1 MRLIFLLLPFTAQQ
15 NLKNFIYFFVINLR
29 LSAYFAPL
37 YIMMI
42 TKAYSEKKSQKK
54 SIFSRVNI
62 DKPILVAVRSKA
74 QVYSSYMVGVAE
86 GMEVRLLCF
95 LFVYV
100 AASTTLS
107 EELYRVCASTVV
119 IQKPQQCGALG
130 SIWAAAPQKK
140 NNNIIGTKRTTR
152 LDIS

>member
-74 QVYSSYMVGVAE
+74 
-86 GMEVRLLCF
+86 
-95 LFVYV
+95 
-100 AASTTLS
+100 
-107 EELYRVCASTVV
+107 
-119 IQKPQQCGALG
+119 
-130 SIWAAAPQKK
+130 
-140 NNNIIGTKRTTR
+140 
-152 LDIS
+152 